1 MRNVSIIEDC
11 PLMCRVLQEVVNSS
25 GRYRCISTYQDTASA
40 RDGLVRDTPDI
51 VIFDIGLP
59 DGSGIECIR
68 WLKPRMAKTEF
79 LAFTGQQDAKSIFEA
94 FSAGATGY
102 ICKGAEPED
111 MISALDS
118 LTAGGSPLSASVA
131 RKMVQAFNGDSRATA
146 PLPGTLTRRER
157 DILAEIVRGRMLK
170 EITGT
175 LGISQ
180 GTLNTH
186 MTNLYRKL
194 GVNSR
199 NEIMTRYF
207 SSNPGSTTPPWDE
220 DRENEVDLPEG
231 KRALRAQPV
240 PRLHAR

>member
-1 MRNVSIIEDC
+1 
-11 PLMCRVLQEVVNSS
+11 MCRVLREIVNNSD
-25 GRYRCISTYQDTASA
+25 RYRCLSTYHDVESA
-40 RDGLVRDTPDI
+40 KSGLVSDSPHI

-102 ICKGAEPED
+102 ICKGAEPAEV
-111 MISALDS
+111 IQALDD
-118 LTAGGSPLSASVA
+118 LTAGGSPLSAMVA
-131 RKMVQAFNGDSRATA
+131 RKMVQAFNGESRATT
-146 PLPGTLTRRER
+146 PLPGCLTRRER
-157 DILAEIVRGRMLK
+157 EILAEIVRGRMLK
-170 EITGT
+170 EIVTT

-199 NEIMTRYF
+199 NEIMSRYF
-207 SSNPGSTTPPWDE
+207 SANPGSGAPHRGEGGE
-220 DRENEVDLPEG
+220 DLRNG
-231 KRALRAQPV
+231 KHRNLLETNGRHRAQ
-240 PRLHAR
+240 